1 MFKKRSEIK
10 ENTNFLPKKIGIP
23 RSFSYYNN
31 FPFYYGFF
39 KALGFEVV
47 ISDKTTNKII
57 NDGSSVLVS
66 DSCFPLKVYVGHLLN
81 LLEKGVETIFVP
93 SLQSVDYKINN
104 CSKIR
109 GLPEIIRNVID
120 IPFNMIEPTLDKTEG
135 IGFYDFWTS
144 ALEPFGIT
152 DKETIRKAT
161 KSGWE
166 MYDNFLEMTHSGID
180 YKLALSTA
188 LEGRK
193 ITNAQKNDGY
203 WLSVAIMGHGYNLF
217 DERISLNL
225 LEKLDKMKVKVYTS
239 LQVSA
244 SEAKQAIESLGEI
257 QYWANEFELTGT
269 AAHYMKPEHRVD
281 GIIALSAFG
290 CGPDSLMVDEI
301 SYHAKRIQMPLLHLT
316 IDEHTGEAGFMTRL
330 DAFVDMLWRKKR
342 MNIVKNI
349 HDLDAVTSQNIKTK
363 EPKQTK
369 FSQGIT
375 KF

>member
-1 MFKKRSEIK
+1 MFNKDQKEEII
-10 ENTNFLPKKIGIP
+10 TPLPKKIGIP
-23 RSFSYYNN
+23 RAFSYYNN

-39 KALGFEVV
+39 KSLGFEVV

-57 NDGSSVLVS
+57 NDGSAVLVS

-81 LLEKGVETIFVP
+81 LLEKGVSTIFVP
-93 SLQSVDYKINN
+93 SLQSVSFKVNN

-109 GLPEIIRNVID
+109 GLPEIIRNVVD
-120 IPFNMIEPTLDKTEG
+120 IPFNMIEPTLDKTEE
-135 IGFYDFWTS
+135 IGFYDFWEET
-144 ALEPFGIT
+144 LKPFGIT
-152 DKETIRKAT
+152 DKEVVKQAT
-161 KSGWE
+161 KAGWE
-166 MYDNFLEMTHSGID
+166 MYDNFLAMTHSGID

-193 ITNAQKNDGY
+193 INNTSQKDGY
-203 WLSVAIMGHGYNLF
+203 WLSVAIMAHGYNLF
-217 DERISLNL
+217 DERISLKL
-225 LEKLDKMKVKVYTS
+225 IDKLDKMKVKVYTS

-244 SEAKQAIESLGEI
+244 DEARSAIEGLGEI

-269 AAHYMKPEHRVD
+269 AAHFMKRENRVD

-301 SYHAKRIQMPLLHLT
+301 AYHAKRVQMPLLHLT

-349 HDLDAVTSQNIKTK
+349 NNLDLVQPQESEK
-363 EPKQTK
+363 ETKQTK
-369 FSQGIT
+369 FSQSIT

>member
-1 MFKKRSEIK
+1 MFNKDQKEEII
-10 ENTNFLPKKIGIP
+10 TPLPKKIGIP
-23 RSFSYYNN
+23 RAFSYYNN

-39 KALGFEVV
+39 KSLGFEVV

-57 NDGSSVLVS
+57 NDGSAVLVS

-81 LLEKGVETIFVP
+81 LLEKGVSTIFVP
-93 SLQSVDYKINN
+93 SLQSVSFKVNN

-109 GLPEIIRNVID
+109 GLPEIIRNVVD
-120 IPFNMIEPTLDKTEG
+120 IPFNMIEPTLDKTEE
-135 IGFYDFWTS
+135 IGFYDFWEET
-144 ALEPFGIT
+144 LKPFGIT
-152 DKETIRKAT
+152 DKEVVKQAT
-161 KSGWE
+161 KAGWE
-166 MYDNFLEMTHSGID
+166 MYDNFLAMTHSGID

-193 ITNAQKNDGY
+193 INNTSQKDGY
-203 WLSVAIMGHGYNLF
+203 WLSVAIMAHGYNLF
-217 DERISLNL
+217 DERISLKL
-225 LEKLDKMKVKVYTS
+225 IDKLDKMKVKVYTS

-244 SEAKQAIESLGEI
+244 DEAKSAIEGLGEI

-269 AAHYMKPEHRVD
+269 AAHFMKRENRVD

-301 SYHAKRIQMPLLHLT
+301 AYHAKRVQMPLLHLT

-349 HDLDAVTSQNIKTK
+349 NNLDLVQPQESEK
-363 EPKQTK
+363 ETKQTK
-369 FSQGIT
+369 FSQSIT

>member
-1 MFKKRSEIK
+1 MFNKDQKEEII
-10 ENTNFLPKKIGIP
+10 TPLPKKIGIP
-23 RSFSYYNN
+23 RAFSYYNN

-39 KALGFEVV
+39 KSLGFEVV

-57 NDGSSVLVS
+57 NDGSAVLVS

-81 LLEKGVETIFVP
+81 LLEKGVSTIFVP
-93 SLQSVDYKINN
+93 SLQSVSFKVNN

-109 GLPEIIRNVID
+109 GLPEIIRNVVD
-120 IPFNMIEPTLDKTEG
+120 IPFNMIEPTLDKTEE
-135 IGFYDFWTS
+135 IGFYDFWEET
-144 ALEPFGIT
+144 LKPFGIT
-152 DKETIRKAT
+152 DKEVVKQAT
-161 KSGWE
+161 KAGWE
-166 MYDNFLEMTHSGID
+166 MYDNFLAMTHSGID

-188 LEGRK
+188 LEGRR
-193 ITNAQKNDGY
+193 INNTSQKDGY
-203 WLSVAIMGHGYNLF
+203 WLSVAIMAHGYNLF
-217 DERISLNL
+217 DERISLKL
-225 LEKLDKMKVKVYTS
+225 IDKLDKMKVKVYTS

-244 SEAKQAIESLGEI
+244 DEAKSAIEGLGEI

-269 AAHYMKPEHRVD
+269 AAHFMKRENRVD

-301 SYHAKRIQMPLLHLT
+301 AYHAKRVQMPLLHLT

-349 HDLDAVTSQNIKTK
+349 NNLDLVQPQENEK
-363 EPKQTK
+363 ETKQTK
-369 FSQGIT
+369 FSQSIT

>member
-1 MFKKRSEIK
+1 MFNKDQKEEII
-10 ENTNFLPKKIGIP
+10 TPLPKKIGIP
-23 RSFSYYNN
+23 RAFSYYNN

-39 KALGFEVV
+39 KSLGFEVV

-57 NDGSSVLVS
+57 NDGSAVLVS

-81 LLEKGVETIFVP
+81 LLEKGVSTIFVP
-93 SLQSVDYKINN
+93 SLQSVSFKVNN

-109 GLPEIIRNVID
+109 GLPEIIRNVVD
-120 IPFNMIEPTLDKTEG
+120 IPFNMIEPTLDKTEE
-135 IGFYDFWTS
+135 IGFYDFWEET
-144 ALEPFGIT
+144 LKPFGIT
-152 DKETIRKAT
+152 DKEVVKQAT
-161 KSGWE
+161 KAGWE
-166 MYDNFLEMTHSGID
+166 MYDNFLAMTHSGID

-193 ITNAQKNDGY
+193 INNTSQKDGY
-203 WLSVAIMGHGYNLF
+203 WLSVAIMAHGYNLF
-217 DERISLNL
+217 DERISLKL
-225 LEKLDKMKVKVYTS
+225 IDKLDKMKVKVYTS

-244 SEAKQAIESLGEI
+244 DEARSAIEGLGEI

-269 AAHYMKPEHRVD
+269 AAHFMKRENRVD

-301 SYHAKRIQMPLLHLT
+301 AYHAKRVQMPLLHLT

-349 HDLDAVTSQNIKTK
+349 NNLDLVQPQENEK
-363 EPKQTK
+363 ETKQTK
-369 FSQGIT
+369 FSQSIT

>member
-1 MFKKRSEIK
+1 MFKKRKEIK
-10 ENTNFLPKKIGIP
+10 ENISFLPRKIGIP

-39 KALGFEVV
+39 KALDFDVI

-135 IGFYDFWTS
+135 IGFYDFWETT
-144 ALEPFGIT
+144 LKPFGIT
-152 DKETIRKAT
+152 DKEVIKKAT
-161 KSGWE
+161 KAGWE
-166 MYDNFLEMTHSGID
+166 MYNNFLEMTHSGID

-193 ITNAQKNDGY
+193 ISNAQKNDGY

-244 SEAKQAIESLGEI
+244 GEAKKAIEDMGEI

-269 AAHYMKPEHRVD
+269 AAHFMKPERRVD

-349 HDLDAVTSQNIKTK
+349 HNLDEISQPDTPKNK
-363 EPKQTK
+363 ETK
-369 FSQGIT
+369 FSQSIT

>member
-1 MFKKRSEIK
+1 MFNKDQKEEII
-10 ENTNFLPKKIGIP
+10 TPLPKKIGIP
-23 RSFSYYNN
+23 RAFSYYNN

-39 KALGFEVV
+39 KSLGFEVV

-57 NDGSSVLVS
+57 NDGSAVLVS

-81 LLEKGVETIFVP
+81 LLEKGVSTIFVP
-93 SLQSVDYKINN
+93 SLQSVSFKVNN

-109 GLPEIIRNVID
+109 GLPEIIRNVVD
-120 IPFNMIEPTLDKTEG
+120 IPFNMIEPTLDKTEE
-135 IGFYDFWTS
+135 IGFYDFWEET
-144 ALEPFGIT
+144 LKPFGIT
-152 DKETIRKAT
+152 DKEVVKQAT
-161 KSGWE
+161 KAGWE
-166 MYDNFLEMTHSGID
+166 MYDNFLAMTHSGID

-188 LEGRK
+188 LEGRR
-193 ITNAQKNDGY
+193 INNTSQKDGY
-203 WLSVAIMGHGYNLF
+203 WLSVAIMAHGYNLF
-217 DERISLNL
+217 DERISLKL
-225 LEKLDKMKVKVYTS
+225 IDKLDKMKVKVYTS

-244 SEAKQAIESLGEI
+244 DEAKSAIEGLGEI

-269 AAHYMKPEHRVD
+269 AAHFMKRENRVD

-301 SYHAKRIQMPLLHLT
+301 AYHAKRVQMPLLHLT

-349 HDLDAVTSQNIKTK
+349 NNLDLVQPQESEK
-363 EPKQTK
+363 ETKQTK
-369 FSQGIT
+369 FSQSIT

>member
-1 MFKKRSEIK
+1 MFNRDQKEEII
-10 ENTNFLPKKIGIP
+10 TPLPKKIGIP
-23 RSFSYYNN
+23 RAFSYYNN

-39 KALGFEVV
+39 KSLGFEVV

-57 NDGSSVLVS
+57 NDGSAVLVS

-81 LLEKGVETIFVP
+81 LLEKGVSTIFVP
-93 SLQSVDYKINN
+93 SLQSISFKVNN

-109 GLPEIIRNVID
+109 GLPEIIRNVVD
-120 IPFNMIEPTLDKTEG
+120 IPFNMIEPTLDKTEE
-135 IGFYDFWTS
+135 IGFYDFWEET
-144 ALEPFGIT
+144 LKPFGIT
-152 DKETIRKAT
+152 DKKVVKRAT
-161 KSGWE
+161 KAGWE
-166 MYDNFLEMTHSGID
+166 MYDNFLAMTHSGID

-193 ITNAQKNDGY
+193 INNTSRKEGY
-203 WLSVAIMGHGYNLF
+203 WLSVAIMAHGYNLF
-217 DERISLNL
+217 DERISMKLI
-225 LEKLDKMKVKVYTS
+225 EKLDKMKVKVYTS
-239 LQVSA
+239 LQVSPT
-244 SEAKQAIESLGEI
+244 EAKSAIEGLGEI

-269 AAHYMKPEHRVD
+269 AAHFMKRENRVD

-301 SYHAKRIQMPLLHLT
+301 AYHAKRVQMPLLHLT

-349 HDLDAVTSQNIKTK
+349 NNLDLVQPQESEK
-363 EPKQTK
+363 ETKQTK
-369 FSQGIT
+369 FSQSIT